1 MFKMAETN
9 KHVIAVILPSY
20 KVKEHIRNVVE
31 TIPDFIDYIII
42 VDDKCP
48 EGSGKYVESFCSA
61 SDRIKIVYHE
71 VNKGVGG
78 AVISGYKLALELNV
92 DIAVKMDGDGQ
103 MNPDYIQ
110 QLVDPIIQ
118 NKADYTK
125 GNRFYDFKAL
135 KKMPAIRL
143 FGNSIL
149 SFLLKVAS
157 GYWNIMDPTN
167 GFTAIN
173 REAIESLNFD
183 KISNRYFFE
192 SDMLV
197 NLNICNKVVKDVNI
211 PAFYGDEKSS
221 MNIKS
226 IVLKFPFLL
235 CRRFSKRILL
245 KYFIYDFNMASVYT
259 LVGLPMLLFGA
270 GFGIYRWIYGV
281 MHGVENST
289 GTVMLSVLPLILGVQ
304 FILQAISID
313 IHSVPKK

>member
-1 MFKMAETN
+1 MEDTQ
-9 KHVIAVILPSY
+9 KHIIAVILPSY
-20 KVKEHIRNVVE
+20 KVKGHIKEVVE
-31 TIPDFIDYIII
+31 TIPDFIDHIIV

-48 EGSGKYVESFCSA
+48 EGSGKYIEHCFAGNERV
-61 SDRIKIVYHE
+61 KIIYHD

-103 MNPDYIQ
+103 MDPQYLK
-110 QLVDPIIQ
+110 QLIGPIIQ

-135 KKMPAIRL
+135 KKMPKIRL
-143 FGNSIL
+143 LGNSIL

-173 REAIESLNFD
+173 KEAIESLNFD
-183 KISNRYFFE
+183 RISNRYFFE
-192 SDMLV
+192 SDMLI

-211 PAFYGDEKSS
+211 PAFYGNEKSS

-226 IVLKFPFLL
+226 IALKFPLLL
-235 CRRFSKRILL
+235 CRRFFKRILL
-245 KYFIYDFNMASVYT
+245 KYFVYDFNMASVYT

-270 GFGIYRWIYGV
+270 GFGIYRWVYGV
-281 MHGVENST
+281 MHGIENST

-313 IHSVPKK
+313 INSVPKK

>member
-1 MFKMAETN
+1 MEDTQ
-9 KHVIAVILPSY
+9 KHIIAVILPSY
-20 KVKEHIRNVVE
+20 KVKGHIKEVVE
-31 TIPDFIDYIII
+31 TIPDFIDHIIV

-48 EGSGKYVESFCSA
+48 EGSGKYIEHCFAGNERV
-61 SDRIKIVYHE
+61 KIIYHD

-103 MNPDYIQ
+103 MDPQYLK
-110 QLVDPIIQ
+110 QLIGPIIQ

-135 KKMPAIRL
+135 KKMPKIRL

-173 REAIESLNFD
+173 KEAIESLNFD
-183 KISNRYFFE
+183 RISNRYFFE
-192 SDMLV
+192 SDMLI

-211 PAFYGDEKSS
+211 PAFYGNEKSS

-226 IVLKFPFLL
+226 IALKFPLLL
-235 CRRFSKRILL
+235 CRRFFKRILL
-245 KYFIYDFNMASVYT
+245 KYFVYDFNMASVYT

-270 GFGIYRWIYGV
+270 GFGIYRWVYGV
-281 MHGVENST
+281 MHGIENST

-313 IHSVPKK
+313 INSVPKK